1 MDFENESYTLA
12 SLSLGV
18 WPLSFWSVP
27 STLSRINAKFIK
39 KGQLFS
45 SRSPHW
51 ANLGSTWI
59 DFFFLFQ
66 NPISSR
72 KIPEDFYNV
81 PQVARTNSRV
91 QHINIQQDESIFISL
106 NLIICK
112 KKKNQEGHRGDN
124 TSMLRKVVKEQFQRL
139 LRDSKKGDKR
149 G

>member
-39 KGQLFS
+39 E
-45 SRSPHW
+45 RS
-51 ANLGSTWI
+51 AVFIKKSTLSKLGEYM
-59 DFFFLFQ
+59 DRFFFLFQ

-106 NLIICK
+106 NLIICQ

-124 TSMLRKVVKEQFQRL
+124 TSILRKVVKEQFQRL